1 MKKIPCQVYA
11 RVVGYY
17 RPTSAFNAGKQE
29 EWNNRSLIQVN
40 TPRQPE
46 PGKST

>member
-17 RPTSAFNAGKQE
+17 RPVSAFNTGKKE
-29 EWNNRSLIQVN
+29 EWNSRVLIKVNAARQVELEKN
-40 TPRQPE
+40 T
-46 PGKST
+46 